1 VGLSRW
7 NWKGLTLGEL
17 VDSMVFE
24 RRRKSEREWRR
35 GRWGMWG
42 SNRGNR
48 ERVVSYV
55 REGEWDACDRR
66 LLLER

>member
-1 VGLSRW
+1 LA
-7 NWKGLTLGEL
+7 
-17 VDSMVFE
+17 DSMVFE